1 MTPRKRTPIGPDV
14 DLEVEDIRL
23 PDGGRLTEV
32 KVAEIAERVHGRHP
46 GRPSVSG
53 DRERTPAMTV
63 RVTPAARASLEEIA
77 SAQGRRLADVSRDAL
92 DEYIHRHVS

>member
-1 MTPRKRTPIGPDV
+1 MATRKRTPIGPDV
-14 DLEVEDIRL
+14 NLEAEEIWL
-23 PDGGRLTEV
+23 PDGTRLTEA
-32 KVAEIAERVHGRHP
+32 KVAEIVERVHDRHP

-53 DRERTPAMTV
+53 DRGRTPGMTV

-92 DEYIHRHVS
+92 DEYIRRHAS